1 MYSVSDQLYA
11 EVTARLRAA
20 IGDKGYFSGSVDG
33 ETDEVA
39 WRLTAWVLVY
49 RRRVPLPEGDEERIT
64 DLVPVWW
71 EFHTVVPEGEI
82 LNDFSFGDV
91 RDAIRNS

>member
-39 WRLTAWVLVY
+39 WRLTASVLVLSLIHISEPT
-49 RRRVPLPEGDEERIT
+49 RRP
-64 DLVPVWW
+64 
-71 EFHTVVPEGEI
+71 
-82 LNDFSFGDV
+82 
-91 RDAIRNS
+91 